1 MKEYNIKM
9 QKFNENKRA
18 NSRPAEVKFECDGY
32 GKECDIWSAGVL
44 LYALVYGI
52 MPFRGV
58 TIREI
63 KEKIYNNKIVPYRD
77 NVSEQCQKLIKA
89 MLTYEPEDR
98 ISIQGILDHEWFS
111 DMP

>member
-1 MKEYNIKM
+1 MKEYNIRM
-9 QKFNENKRA
+9 QKFNENKRT
-18 NSRPAEVKFECDGY
+18 NSRPTEVKMKCEGY

-77 NVSEQCQKLIKA
+77 NVS
-89 MLTYEPEDR
+89 P
-98 ISIQGILDHEWFS
+98 
-111 DMP
+111 